1 MFFRLG
7 CAAFLEEL
15 SEADPVAMAPIL
27 NEKLALF
34 EKKKE
39 ARYILEKD
47 LRMWVCKRRYKV
59 LVAEKRRKEEE
70 ERRKEE
76 ERKRREEEQRKRKE
90 EEEKRRHEAEE
101 RRQKKK
107 KRRHEAEER

>member
-47 LRMWVCKRRYKV
+47 LKMWVCKRRYKV
-59 LVAEKRRKEEE
+59 LVAEKRKKEE
-70 ERRKEE
+70 KG
-76 ERKRREEEQRKRKE
+76 RREEEARKRKGGRE
-90 EEEKRRHEAEE
+90 APCGRRRAA
-101 RRQKKK
+101 QAGGGGK
-107 KRRHEAEER
+107 A